1 MVIKTKA
8 IVLHAFKFGENKM
21 MIDLL
26 TEQQGRVT
34 FAARIS
40 NSPRA
45 KVKKQY
51 FQPFAVLDVEY
62 DYRQKAT
69 IQTFI
74 HVGIAYP
81 LGSIPFDSYKLSIS
95 FFLAELTAY
104 ATRDEQTNAPLFNY
118 IVSSIEWLDSCGT
131 TFSNFHLVYIVHL
144 LRFLGFYPN
153 LEAYAEGCYF
163 DMRSGCYSCTMPT
176 HRDFLAPSD
185 ANLVATF
192 SRMDYANM
200 HLFKMSH
207 ADRNRF
213 CEIVLTYYRLH
224 IPKFPELKSLKVLR
238 ELY

>member
-104 ATRDEQTNAPLFNY
+104 ATRDEQTNAPLFN
-118 IVSSIEWLDSCGT
+118 
-131 TFSNFHLVYIVHL
+131 
-144 LRFLGFYPN
+144 
-153 LEAYAEGCYF
+153 
-163 DMRSGCYSCTMPT
+163 
-176 HRDFLAPSD
+176 
-185 ANLVATF
+185 
-192 SRMDYANM
+192 
-200 HLFKMSH
+200 
-207 ADRNRF
+207 
-213 CEIVLTYYRLH
+213 
-224 IPKFPELKSLKVLR
+224 
-238 ELY
+238 

>member
-1 MVIKTKA
+1 MLFFNLFGLT
-8 IVLHAFKFGENKM
+8 LHYGDKDESNSAACIQIRRKQM

-81 LGSIPFDSYKLSIS
+81 LGSIPF
-95 FFLAELTAY
+95 
-104 ATRDEQTNAPLFNY
+104 
-118 IVSSIEWLDSCGT
+118 
-131 TFSNFHLVYIVHL
+131 
-144 LRFLGFYPN
+144 
-153 LEAYAEGCYF
+153 
-163 DMRSGCYSCTMPT
+163 
-176 HRDFLAPSD
+176 
-185 ANLVATF
+185 
-192 SRMDYANM
+192 
-200 HLFKMSH
+200 
-207 ADRNRF
+207 
-213 CEIVLTYYRLH
+213 
-224 IPKFPELKSLKVLR
+224 
-238 ELY
+238 

>member
-153 LEAYAEGCYF
+153 LEA
-163 DMRSGCYSCTMPT
+163 MRKGVILTCAVAAT
-176 HRDFLAPSD
+176 HALCPHI
-185 ANLVATF
+185 ATF
-192 SRMDYANM
+192 SPRQMLILWPRFRAWIMPTCTFLRCRMPTETA
-200 HLFKMSH
+200 S
-207 ADRNRF
+207 
-213 CEIVLTYYRLH
+213 V
-224 IPKFPELKSLKVLR
+224 KSF
-238 ELY
+238 